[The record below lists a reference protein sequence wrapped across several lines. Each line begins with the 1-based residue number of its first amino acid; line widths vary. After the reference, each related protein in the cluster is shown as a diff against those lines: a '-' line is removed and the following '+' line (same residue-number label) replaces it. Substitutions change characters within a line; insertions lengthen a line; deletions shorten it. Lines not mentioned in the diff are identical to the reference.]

1 MSIHPLLIEANH
13 LLPGGVNTY
22 IVSEAFYLDALPQA
36 GEPPR
41 LLVAM
46 KDIDET
52 STKVPL
58 NQRPATISPIVTL
71 CQVADFNRYDPQQMT
86 LTLLGIASV
95 KVEAIERGEGDIDL
109 ARHAPLPIWRRQT
122 VSERYHYLSD
132 KLKQYYRSNPG
143 LHDHFQ
149 LTQYDNIGWVCLR
162 WLELLPIEVKQ
173 KQLLLSQPNALF
185 VAEFI
190 DKLLRYPLT
199 DPE

>member
-1 MSIHPLLIEANH
+1 MSIHPLLIETNH

-46 KDIDET
+46 IDMDEISPQIP
-52 STKVPL
+52 STP
-58 NQRPATISPIVTL
+58 RPSTISPIVTL
-71 CQVADFNRYDPQQMT
+71 CQVADFNRHDPQQIA
-86 LTLLGIASV
+86 LTLQGIESV
-95 KVEAIERGEGDIDL
+95 KVEAIERGERDIDL
-109 ARHAPLPIWRRQT
+109 ARHTPLPIWRRQT
-122 VSERYHYLSD
+122 VPEPYHYLSD

-149 LTQYDNIGWVCLR
+149 LTQYDDIGWVCLR